1 MSKKTDQTLAVF
13 LVDSGDSGR
22 RLLKAVSKIDKGDK
36 NVKIVD
42 AAVAD
47 HHKRGRVTVK
57 QTHDVSGRK
66 GGVRGGS
73 VGVIAGAVMLGP
85 PGAAVGGAIGAT
97 LSGLYS
103 RFRDIGIEDSFM
115 RKIAGDIDR
124 GKSAVFVQYEG
135 DWSASIEAVKVALR
149 AEKGELIHST
159 LPADK
164 AAELQAV
171 VAPAVDEL
179 GGAETVADYEV
190 AIGPEAEAAP
200 AEPAPEAA
208 SAAAPDK
215 PAKPAKA
222 AKASVEADD
231 LSQLAGI
238 GPKSAEALAAA
249 GITTYAALAESNE
262 PAIREAFQASGIVVR
277 SNVSTWPMQASYA
290 VKGDWRGMAKYNERQ
305 SHQGRAAP
313 AKAKAAPKAPKPDDL
328 TQISGIGPRMEMLL
342 KGEGV
347 TTYAALRDAS
357 VEDLRAIVA
366 RGGALPPSSLPT
378 WPTQAAFAI
387 KGDWNGL
394 TAYNKSH

>member
-13 LVDSGDSGR
+13 LVDNGDSAR
-22 RLLKAVSKIDKGDK
+22 RLLKAVEKIDKGDK

-85 PGAAVGGAIGAT
+85 PGAAVGGAVGAT

-103 RFRDIGIEDSFM
+103 RFRDVGIEDTFM
-115 RKIAGDIDR
+115 RKIANDIDR

-164 AAELQAV
+164 AAELQAI

-179 GGAETVADYEV
+179 GGEETVADYEV

-200 AEPAPEAA
+200 AEPAPAPAAAA
-208 SAAAPDK
+208 S
-215 PAKPAKA
+215 AKPAKA
-222 AKASVEADD
+222 AKAAKADD
-231 LSQLAGI
+231 LTQLAGI
-238 GPKSAEALAAA
+238 GPKSAEALDAA

-305 SHQGRAAP
+305 SHQGRSAP
-313 AKAKAAPKAPKPDDL
+313 AKSKAKAAPKAPKPDDL

-394 TAYNKSH
+394 KKYNKSH